1 MIPKRKVAA
10 ERYFLVLT
18 GGVSAVARIGGKEHP
33 FGFLEEPLSG
43 PVRVG
48 LFEFQ
53 CLDVS
58 SSAIFQVARWRVR
71 FGLLL
76 SFPVKA
82 FKINA
87 NRD

>member
-1 MIPKRKVAA
+1 LALISGNSAVN
-10 ERYFLVLT
+10 
-18 GGVSAVARIGGKEHP
+18 SAVARIGGKEHP
-33 FGFLEEPLSG
+33 FGFLDKLISG
-43 PVRVG
+43 PVQVG
-48 LFEFQ
+48 LFKFQ
-53 CLDVS
+53 RLDVP